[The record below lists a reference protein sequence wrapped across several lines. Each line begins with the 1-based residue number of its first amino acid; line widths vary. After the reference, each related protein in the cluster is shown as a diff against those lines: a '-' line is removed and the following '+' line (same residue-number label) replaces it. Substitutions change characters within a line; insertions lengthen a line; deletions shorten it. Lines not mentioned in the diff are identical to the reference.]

1 MKKNIF
7 FEIERQDL
15 KKYKSMLAGFNYVI
29 AVFASLEG
37 NSKGKLYLNDGDK
50 PRFAMLW
57 NELDGFYI
65 SATDTNDIENIKEI
79 ISKILDENKNALEDL
94 DEYVIYVDLPCGEE
108 YIRKII
114 PSTKYKKRLVK
125 LFSVNKIEKMK
136 YDVPA
141 GFSVLSID
149 EDLTTKNYKN
159 VNEIKQTILDTWKS
173 IESFYKKGFG
183 VALLDEK
190 RSTIASYCLTEHIFD
205 DKAEFS
211 IETDESYQRKG
222 LGFIT
227 GSIMLDLCKKKN
239 NLPFWYCMADNKP
252 SIALAQKLNLKE
264 EMTFPVWF
272 FEIE

>member
-1 MKKNIF
+1 MKGNMFI
-7 FEIERQDL
+7 EIERQDF
-15 KKYKSMLAGFNYVI
+15 KKYKSMLSGFNYVI

-37 NSKGKLYLNDGDK
+37 DSKGKLYLNDRHS
-50 PRFAMLW
+50 PSVAMLW

-65 SATDTNDIENIKEI
+65 SATDTKDIENIKEV
-79 ISKILDENKNALEDL
+79 ISKILDENKDTLEDL
-94 DEYVIYVDLPCGEE
+94 DEYVIYVDLHCGEE
-108 YIRKII
+108 HIRKII
-114 PSTKYKKRLVK
+114 PSTKYEKRLVK
-125 LFSVNKIEKMK
+125 LFSVNKIEKME
-136 YDVPA
+136 YVIPS
-141 GFSVLSID
+141 GFHVLNIN

-159 VNEIKQTILDTWKS
+159 VNEIKQTILNTWKS
-173 IESFYKKGFG
+173 IEAFYKKGFG

-190 RSTIASYCLTEHIFD
+190 SSTIASYCLTEHVYE

-227 GSIMLDLCKKKN
+227 GSIMLELCKTRN

-252 SIALAQKLNLKE
+252 SIALAKKLNLEE